1 MAKIEI
7 PYKWEYPLKNKIVKE
22 RINQL
27 VKETGLRWE
36 AVAILFN
43 RGFQTKEAIDG
54 FLSTNLNS
62 LHDPRLLKDAD
73 KAADRIIEAIN
84 NKEEITVYTDFDADG
99 WGAGVSAVLLFDKVG
114 VKANLY
120 SNKNTL
126 GFGICKQGIDELL
139 SLYPDTKLLIT
150 TDNGIVA
157 FDAVEYANSKGLTVV
172 ITDHHEPHPDGLL
185 PKAYAIVDPKR
196 LDDSYPFK
204 ELCGAGLLFK
214 LFMLI
219 YYKLGV
225 NPKDCYEVLDI
236 VATSTVAD
244 VVPIVDENRAIV
256 SAGLKEINSEKRL
269 VWKVL
274 REVMSEGSFEP
285 ITNVDAKVLGFTY
298 GPAINACRRI
308 LGSIELPIKLFLL
321 ENTEAN
327 LAEMT
332 EIVQKMKSVNDERKV
347 IQKDLTNG
355 AISLVAQ
362 KDEDIP
368 AIVIAHDEFL
378 EGIVGI
384 IAGNLKEMFNKPTVV
399 FAQDESDPSLWKG
412 SARSI
417 KNFPLKTVL
426 DQIQEEYRND
436 TGEDLIVKYGGH
448 DGAGGLTI
456 RKDRLIDFE
465 MYFVLKADELLSEED
480 YFKRVRIDLGL
491 NEDEVTPELYDMIKS
506 LEPYGEGF
514 EEPVIGVRNFTP
526 INPKDQQIFGQ
537 NENLGL
543 KGRHIKVTSWRG
555 GKAWKELGEPDK
567 VHIVGK
573 LGGIDSYT
581 GKPVI
586 YVDPENIRSE

>member
-1 MAKIEI
+1 
-7 PYKWEYPLKNKIVKE
+7 
-22 RINQL
+22 
-27 VKETGLRWE
+27 
-36 AVAILFN
+36 
-43 RGFQTKEAIDG
+43 
-54 FLSTNLNS
+54 
-62 LHDPRLLKDAD
+62 
-73 KAADRIIEAIN
+73 
-84 NKEEITVYTDFDADG
+84 
-99 WGAGVSAVLLFDKVG
+99 
-114 VKANLY
+114 
-120 SNKNTL
+120 
-126 GFGICKQGIDELL
+126 
-139 SLYPDTKLLIT
+139 
-150 TDNGIVA
+150 
-157 FDAVEYANSKGLTVV
+157 
-172 ITDHHEPHPDGLL
+172 
-185 PKAYAIVDPKR
+185 
-196 LDDSYPFK
+196 
-204 ELCGAGLLFK
+204 
-214 LFMLI
+214 
-219 YYKLGV
+219 
-225 NPKDCYEVLDI
+225 
-236 VATSTVAD
+236 
-244 VVPIVDENRAIV
+244 
-256 SAGLKEINSEKRL
+256 
-269 VWKVL
+269 
-274 REVMSEGSFEP
+274 
-285 ITNVDAKVLGFTY
+285 
-298 GPAINACRRI
+298 
-308 LGSIELPIKLFLL
+308 
-321 ENTEAN
+321 
-327 LAEMT
+327 
-332 EIVQKMKSVNDERKV
+332 MKSVNDERKV

-506 LEPYGEGF
+506 LEPYGKGF
-514 EEPVIGVRNFTP
+514 EEPIIGVRNFTP

-543 KGRHIKVTSWRG
+543 KGRHIKVTSWREEKP
-555 GKAWKELGEPDK
+555 GKNWGNQIKI
-567 VHIVGK
+567 HIVGK

-586 YVDPENIRSE
+586 YVAPENIRSE